1 MKHFTLILMAV
12 ATICTQSF
20 AQTRVRNI
28 YADVKSLN
36 VELLQNTDQTVQLNR
51 HLFAGYNTLCMPMSM
66 SAEQVSNAASD
77 VRVERFVGIGQE
89 GNTLYLYFMDCTD
102 EGIQAGYPYLVY
114 SPKTQ
119 YFRVKN
125 TEAASIST
133 ELKNLTLSDMRA
145 CLYVLRVTRHSFPPV
160 VDLHGTSSLI
170 LPMTC
175 RSSISAACR
184 RSQESIL

>member
-66 SAEQVSNAASD
+66 SAEQRRYSS
-77 VRVERFVGIGQE
+77 RLSLLGI
-89 GNTLYLYFMDCTD
+89 F
-102 EGIQAGYPYLVY
+102 
-114 SPKTQ
+114 TQ
-119 YFRVKN
+119 D
-125 TEAASIST
+125 T
-133 ELKNLTLSDMRA
+133 
-145 CLYVLRVTRHSFPPV
+145 
-160 VDLHGTSSLI
+160 I
-170 LPMTC
+170 L
-175 RSSISAACR
+175 
-184 RSQESIL
+184 QGEEH

>member
-89 GNTLYLYFMDCTD
+89 EYSLPLLY
-102 EGIQAGYPYLVY
+102 G
-114 SPKTQ
+114 
-119 YFRVKN
+119 
-125 TEAASIST
+125 
-133 ELKNLTLSDMRA
+133 
-145 CLYVLRVTRHSFPPV
+145 
-160 VDLHGTSSLI
+160 LHGRRYSSRLSLLGIFTQDTI
-170 LPMTC
+170 L
-175 RSSISAACR
+175 
-184 RSQESIL
+184 QGEEH